1 MAKYIEECDPDGPI
15 IIYIQKVDNKN
26 HNMCGRILSG
36 TYNRQY
42 LRNIYKKKG
51 YFITSQLD
59 YIRINTFAGNTIYML
74 PIYLCLNVRG

>member
-42 LRNIYKKKG
+42 LRNIYKKK
-51 YFITSQLD
+51 
-59 YIRINTFAGNTIYML
+59 RIFYYKPIGLYKNQHFRWKYDLYATDISL
-74 PIYLCLNVRG
+74 P